1 MGSCVLKQLMLAESN
16 GFTLNKRKHL
26 IENLNS
32 RFMFILEHTN
42 QVVLGFQQLLIKVQ
56 WLINE
61 IGPSIQVIFT
71 EHTYIS

>member
-1 MGSCVLKQLMLAESN
+1 
-16 GFTLNKRKHL
+16 
-26 IENLNS
+26 
-32 RFMFILEHTN
+32 MFILEHTN